1 MIERDD
7 IKILLLNDFKNK
19 KTWIEVCKMF
29 GIFLDK
35 NLKCSETNHII
46 EEIQFITKK
55 VVNKI

>member
-7 IKILLLNDFKNK
+7 IKILLLDDFKNK

-35 NLKCSETNHII
+35 NLKCSKTNYII
-46 EEIQFITKK
+46 EEIQFTTKK
-55 VVNKI
+55 IINKI